1 MNNKYKWDKKE
12 ILKKYMNL
20 KKQKLTFEDEIINNH
35 YMEAL
40 MELLKYNKY
49 ESLINKYPYL
59 LLTKKKLKEEAD
71 YFFNDEITNFQ
82 KDAIVNNLDIILD
95 YQNEEENDILT
106 NKIDIKD
113 QINLIKEYFSIN
125 DKLIN
130 KHEELFNKENNFL
143 NITKKY
149 VSDFFCGSYNDGYIT
164 NKNNNNVYGFLAL
177 CHEVGHFDE
186 FFTSGEEINKKILI
200 DGEKINNYDE
210 ISSIF
215 YELISIDI
223 LKENNYISE
232 KEANALYS
240 ETLEINTKNIVYL
253 DIFKDIYDGK
263 NDKSSKYI
271 HFLETDIS
279 NISIYYYSYLV
290 ATSLFEDYLIDR
302 DKAFYNLNYI
312 NNNITQDNEYNVL
325 KYCDIDLHN
334 IDKVKNHINRI
345 KKKND

>member
-12 ILKKYMNL
+12 ILKKYINL
-20 KKQKLTFEDEIINNH
+20 KKRKLTFEDEIMNNH
-35 YMEAL
+35 YIEAL

-49 ESLINKYPYL
+49 ESLISKYPYL
-59 LLTKKKLKEEAD
+59 FATPKKLKEETD
-71 YFFNDEITNFQ
+71 CFFNYKITNFQ
-82 KDAIVNNLDIILD
+82 KDAIINNLNIILD
-95 YQNEEENDILT
+95 YQDDED
-106 NKIDIKD
+106 IDIITKKINLKD
-113 QINLIKEYFSIN
+113 QINLIKNYFSFN
-125 DKLIN
+125 DMLIN
-130 KHEELFNKENNFL
+130 KHEKLFDKKNNFL
-143 NITKKY
+143 NITKKFG
-149 VSDFFCGSYNDGYIT
+149 SDFFCGSYNEGYIT
-164 NKNNNNVYGFLAL
+164 NKNNNDVYGFLAL

-186 FFTSGEEINKKILI
+186 FFNTNKIIDKKILI
-200 DGEKINNYDE
+200 DGEKISNYYE
-210 ISSIF
+210 INSIF

-223 LKENNYISE
+223 LMKNNYISE
-232 KEANALYS
+232 KEANILYN

-263 NDKSSKYI
+263 KNKLSKYI

-279 NISIYYYSYLV
+279 DISIYYYSYLV
-290 ATSLFEDYLIDR
+290 ATFLFEDYLIDK

-334 IDKVKNHINRI
+334 IDKVKKHINRI